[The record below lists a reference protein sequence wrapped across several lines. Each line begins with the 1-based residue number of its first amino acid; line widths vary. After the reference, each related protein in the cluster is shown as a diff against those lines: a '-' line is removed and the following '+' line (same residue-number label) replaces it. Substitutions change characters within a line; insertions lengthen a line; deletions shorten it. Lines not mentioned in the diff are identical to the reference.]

1 MVQARSVN
9 NSRWMVSLVVLCSLV
24 HGGLRIT
31 SGCAQLYDVSS
42 DKVAVFSYA
51 GLFAMSDNYYS
62 GNLLPADQRVPEGTL
77 YEQRLS
83 VFGHLCVYVHAH
95 SSINRFV

>member
-1 MVQARSVN
+1 MFGR
-9 NSRWMVSLVVLCSLV
+9 
-24 HGGLRIT
+24 
-31 SGCAQLYDVSS
+31 AQLYDVSS

-83 VFGHLCVYVHAH
+83 VLWH
-95 SSINRFV
+95 SRISVQSYSFLLIRPLAQ